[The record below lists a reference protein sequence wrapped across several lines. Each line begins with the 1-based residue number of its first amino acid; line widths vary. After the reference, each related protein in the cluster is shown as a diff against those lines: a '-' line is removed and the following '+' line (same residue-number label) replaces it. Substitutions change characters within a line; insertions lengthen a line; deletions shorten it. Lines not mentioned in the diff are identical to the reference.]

1 MAHPRQRPDV
11 TQWVENPAGG
21 RDRGPSGLARAWVE
35 VLVRPRRFFE
45 NGVSPGDQA
54 PGLTFAIAVAFV
66 AVAGRLLLA
75 PSSLSGYERVAAATG
90 SPVATAVVVLGVAC
104 FLVAPFVL
112 HLAAAL
118 ATLSLIPVVDD
129 RAGVGETVQV
139 VAYAAAP
146 AVFAAVPVPAVRLLA
161 AAYGAVLLVVGLAV
175 VHETSLP
182 RAFLAGA
189 VPALF
194 VFGFALGGISALEAV
209 LGLESTRESGG
220 A

>member
-1 MAHPRQRPDV
+1 MAHPRQPPCV

-21 RDRGPSGLARAWVE
+21 RDRGPSGIARAWVE
-35 VLVRPRRFFE
+35 VQVRPRRFFQ

-90 SPVATAVVVLGVAC
+90 SPAMTAVIVLGVAC
-104 FLVAPFVL
+104 FLVAPLVL

-129 RAGVGETVQV
+129 RAGVSETVQV
-139 VAYAAAP
+139 IAYAAAP
-146 AVFAAVPVPAVRLLA
+146 AVFASIPVPQVRLLA
-161 AAYGAVLLVVGLAV
+161 ALYGVILLVVGLAV

-189 VPALF
+189 APALF
-194 VFGFALGGISALEAV
+194 VFGLAVGGIAALEAV
-209 LGLESTRESGG
+209 LGVELARGTGG